1 MKYLTILI
9 ILFAACQ
16 KDNTVKPSPGNAAD
30 TNSTYFS
37 WFITSNQCFVTTS
50 LTVYSNPQANYQN
63 MGMIDSIMYDKR
75 DSLVIRYTLTSQN
88 GKDWATVYLKHFSV
102 TDTIIYPLVQTH
114 AIAVYKNSYQK
125 KILY

>member
-1 MKYLTILI
+1 MKYLILI
-9 ILFAACQ
+9 LLFAACQ
-16 KDNTVKPSPGNAAD
+16 KDNTVKPSPGTPID
-30 TNSTYFS
+30 TNTVYCS

-50 LTVYSNPQANYQN
+50 VTVYSSPQSNYPN
-63 MGMIDSIMYDKR
+63 MGTIDSVKYDKR
-75 DSLVIRYTLTSQN
+75 DSLVIQYTLTSQN
-88 GKDWATVYLKHFSV
+88 GKDWATVFLKNFKV